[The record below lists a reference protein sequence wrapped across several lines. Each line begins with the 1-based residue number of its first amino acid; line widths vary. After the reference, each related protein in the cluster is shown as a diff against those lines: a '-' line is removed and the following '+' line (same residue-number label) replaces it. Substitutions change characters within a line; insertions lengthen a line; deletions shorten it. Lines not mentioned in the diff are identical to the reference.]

1 MATLPA
7 NAVVSV
13 AAKLAS
19 SPIAADNSA
28 NVSNTAGAE
37 LIKSLTAEL
46 TKPVDAICVV
56 AVPLAAVTAVGVP
69 RRSTELIIELDLALI
84 IGIYFSSLKTSSEV
98 FVC

>member
-1 MATLPA
+1 MSPSLATLPA
-7 NAVVSV
+7 SAVVNV

-46 TKPVDAICVV
+46 TKPVEAICVEL
-56 AVPLAAVTAVGVP
+56 VPLAAVAAVGVP

-84 IGIYFSSLKTSSEV
+84 IGILFFPFGS
-98 FVC
+98 F